1 MKSQYT
7 ETIKV
12 DLSNK
17 LKSLEQHFSSD
28 VVFIYG
34 PIIPAVV
41 KFLRDF
47 IEELKKDKNSK
58 NNQTIF
64 LNTPG
69 GIVETVEKMVDIIRY
84 HYKEISFVVPD
95 SAYSAGTIFCMSG
108 DKIYMDYSSALGPID
123 PQVWNGTE
131 YVPALGYLDQV
142 EKLIEKSNNDK
153 LSKAEFAILQNQDLA
168 MLSSY
173 EQARNLTVT
182 LLKEWL
188 VKYKFK
194 NWKTHSSTGKKVTTK
209 ERLERAEDVA
219 QKLGDNKLWHSH
231 GRMIGIDKL
240 TNTLKLKVED
250 YSKQLQLRELIRS
263 YNDLI
268 IEYINVNNHKFFFH
282 SRIYFWG

>member
-7 ETIKV
+7 ETIKD
-12 DLSNK
+12 DLNNK
-17 LKSLEQHFSSD
+17 LESLEKQFGSD

-34 PIIPAVV
+34 QIIPALV
-41 KFLRDF
+41 KFIRDF
-47 IEELKKDKNSK
+47 IEELKKDPKSK
-58 NNQTIF
+58 NKLTIF

-84 HYKEISFVVPD
+84 HYKEVSFVVPD

-108 DKIYMDYSSALGPID
+108 DMIYMDYSSALGPID
-123 PQVWNGTE
+123 PQVWNGSE

-142 EKLIEKSNNDK
+142 QKLIDKSKSGD
-153 LSKAEFAILQNQDLA
+153 LTDAEFAILQNQDLA

-182 LLKEWL
+182 LLEEWL

-194 NWKTHSSTGKKVTTK
+194 NWKTHSSTGKNVKLK
-209 ERLERAEDVA
+209 EKSVRAKDVA
-219 QKLGDNKLWHSH
+219 EKLGDNKLWHSH

-240 TNTLKLKVED
+240 TKTLKLKIED
-250 YSKQLQLRELIRS
+250 YSRHTSLRELIRS

-268 IEYINVNNHKFFFH
+268 VEYINVNNHKFFFH
-282 SRIYFWG
+282 SRIYFWR